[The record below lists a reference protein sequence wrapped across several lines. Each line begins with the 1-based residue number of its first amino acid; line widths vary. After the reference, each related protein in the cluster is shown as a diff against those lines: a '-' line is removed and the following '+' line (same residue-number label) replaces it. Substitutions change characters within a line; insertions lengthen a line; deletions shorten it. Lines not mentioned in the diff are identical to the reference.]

1 MEAPRPDRGAFLSSS
16 RVPLITL
23 RGCSTAS
30 TRQCHKDGMRLALF
44 AAVVVSHVAFGGSA
58 SGQLPTALPAPS
70 TIGRDALPVEPAPPR
85 RRPDVD
91 VPDRSTLEVPADLR
105 DRRVTIRQVSVEGSS
120 VFSAA
125 DLDPVFAPVVNREV
139 AFAEIVAAINRLAG
153 RYADAGY
160 VFYNVLLP
168 QQDFGDGRLRVIV
181 VEGAVSRI
189 VVGQGVESA
198 SVRNRLNRVLAPLV
212 GLKPLR
218 RADLERRVLIANDI
232 AGVTLK
238 VGTVADGAAGPGAV
252 ALVVDGAFER
262 FSPIVQADSFR
273 TTADSTVNFRV
284 GGIGRSLLFGGDAL
298 EARYIV
304 AVPWDRLH
312 LGDLR
317 YSVPVGVDGGRLG
330 FVGQAVWQRPP
341 TTLNGLPASLLGRS
355 VLARAQY
362 SHPLILRRTTSLV
375 GFATFD
381 VVEVDY
387 ELQGIHIPGDS
398 LRVLRAGG
406 SGAISDDGGGVSSA
420 SVQLSFGL
428 DLAGARTGGRAV
440 AHAGFAK
447 LNASVEHRR
456 PLGSEF
462 SAIVRATAQA
472 ASTSLPVS
480 EAFGFGG
487 RQYGRGFVASE
498 ALGDHGFAASAEIR
512 YAPHWLDALKPIVG
526 SYLYAFVDYGRLWA
540 RDSRNALFF
549 AEGVSGGGGV
559 HLQLFDKVS
568 GEVEVA
574 RILAGR
580 TSASATPRPWRFAFR
595 VGSIF

>member
-1 MEAPRPDRGAFLSSS
+1 
-16 RVPLITL
+16 
-23 RGCSTAS
+23 
-30 TRQCHKDGMRLALF
+30 MRLVLF
-44 AAVVVSHVAFGGSA
+44 AVVLVSHLALGVGASA
-58 SGQLPTALPAPS
+58 QLPTALPAPS
-70 TIGRDALPVEPAPPR
+70 TVGRDAVPVEPALPR
-85 RRPDVD
+85 QRPDVA
-91 VPDRSTLEVPADLR
+91 VPDGPVLEVPADLR

-125 DLDPVFAPVVNREV
+125 DLAPVFAPVINREV
-139 AFAEIVAAINRLAG
+139 AFAEIVAAVNRLAG

-168 QQDFGDGRLRVIV
+168 QQDFSAGRLRVIV

-189 VVGQGVESA
+189 DVGQGVDSA
-198 SVRNRLNRVLAPLV
+198 AVRDRLNQVLTPLV
-212 GLKPLR
+212 GRKPLT
-218 RADLERRVLIANDI
+218 RAELERRLLIANDI
-232 AGVTLK
+232 AGLTLK
-238 VGTVADGAAGPGAV
+238 VGTFADSAAGPGAV
-252 ALVVDGAFER
+252 ALVVDGSFER
-262 FSPIVQADSFR
+262 FSPIVQVDSFQ

-284 GGIGRSLLFGGDAL
+284 GGIGRSLLLGGDAL

-304 AVPWDRLH
+304 AVPWDRMH
-312 LGDLR
+312 LGDVR
-317 YSVPVGVDGGRLG
+317 YSVPVGADGGRLG

-355 VLARAQY
+355 LLARAQY

-381 VVEVDY
+381 VIEVDY
-387 ELQGIHIPGDS
+387 RLQGAHIPGDS

-406 SGAISDDGGGVSSA
+406 SGAIVDDGGGVSSA
-420 SVQLSFGL
+420 SMQLSFGL

-447 LNASVEHRR
+447 LNVSLEHQR

-462 SAIVRATAQA
+462 TTIVRATAQA

-480 EAFGFGG
+480 ETFAFGG

-512 YAPHWLDALKPIVG
+512 YAPRWLDALKPIVG

-568 GEVEVA
+568 GEVEVT
-574 RILAGR
+574 RVLAGR

-595 VGSIF
+595 VGSVF